1 MSVIKVIGTEDAR
14 LEIFMVVKIHVMVFW
29 IVPPCNDVVGY
40 QSFGGSSKIDCKV
53 LLEWRW
59 KCPEKDIGLLAM
71 FKEMQSHHRFSEI
84 PPFVLRI
91 SVLPKTWQ
99 PLHW

>member
-53 LLEWRW
+53 LLE
-59 KCPEKDIGLLAM
+59 
-71 FKEMQSHHRFSEI
+71 
-84 PPFVLRI
+84 
-91 SVLPKTWQ
+91 
-99 PLHW
+99 